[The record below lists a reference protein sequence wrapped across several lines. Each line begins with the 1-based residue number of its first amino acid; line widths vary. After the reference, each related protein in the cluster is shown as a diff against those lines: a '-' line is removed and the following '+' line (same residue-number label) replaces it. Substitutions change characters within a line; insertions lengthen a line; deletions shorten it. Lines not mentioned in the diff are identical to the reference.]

1 MHAPNIYRL
10 LMRRELWLN
19 GATIV
24 TIDPPV
30 SHGEQGTGRGGVA
43 NRARLILSTSCTR
56 SKYQIEDCVQFGKNY
71 PELNLP

>member
-19 GATIV
+19 GAPII

-30 SHGEQGTGRGGVA
+30 SHGEQGGGREWA
-43 NRARLILSTSCTR
+43 NSARLILSTSCSR

-71 PELNLP
+71 PKLNLP

>member
-19 GATIV
+19 GAPII

-30 SHGEQGTGRGGVA
+30 SDGEQGTGRGSGQA
-43 NRARLILSTSCTR
+43 ELILSTNCTR

>member
-19 GATIV
+19 GAPIITM
-24 TIDPPV
+24 DPPV
-30 SHGEQGTGRGGVA
+30 SHGEQGGVGGSGQTE
-43 NRARLILSTSCTR
+43 LILSTSCTR

>member
-19 GATIV
+19 GAPII

-30 SHGEQGTGRGGVA
+30 SDGEQGTGRGEWA
-43 NRARLILSTSCTR
+43 NRAQT
-56 SKYQIEDCVQFGKNY
+56 VQDPNIK
-71 PELNLP
+71 